1 MVRLAGEA
9 RAFWTPRPLGRLTDP
24 RTPPH
29 TRDIE
34 PGLTFAQPADGLAV
48 YGPVGFSP
56 FGIDGGYDYGKV
68 TYTF

>member
-1 MVRLAGEA
+1 
-9 RAFWTPRPLGRLTDP
+9 
-24 RTPPH
+24 
-29 TRDIE
+29 
-34 PGLTFAQPADGLAV
+34 LAV